1 MKVVILSGSE
11 VPIRLYLTKALA
23 TPGLCYCEY
32 LKVTS
37 DQHPQRRNVSI
48 DTFHGSAVLHKDSNM
63 CVCVYVCAHVPAY
76 VPNCLAM
83 TSHQDTTPFL
93 TRPYYFDPFTFFA
106 LGRYKQLSFM
116 ATTHNA
122 CTNGAALER
131 QKFRN
136 HQTLQVPC
144 LPKFHRQ
151 FSAT

>member
-63 CVCVYVCAHVPAY
+63 CVCVRVCACTCIRAKLSCDDISSGH
-76 VPNCLAM
+76 N
-83 TSHQDTTPFL
+83 TI
-93 TRPYYFDPFTFFA
+93 FDETI
-106 LGRYKQLSFM
+106 LL
-116 ATTHNA
+116 
-122 CTNGAALER
+122 
-131 QKFRN
+131 
-136 HQTLQVPC
+136 
-144 LPKFHRQ
+144 
-151 FSAT
+151 